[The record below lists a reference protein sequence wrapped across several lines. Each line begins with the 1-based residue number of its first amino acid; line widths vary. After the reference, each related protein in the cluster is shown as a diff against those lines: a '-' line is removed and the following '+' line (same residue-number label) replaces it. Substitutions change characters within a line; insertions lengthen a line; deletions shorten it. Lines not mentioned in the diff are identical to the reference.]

1 MMVPSE
7 HYTKSTPSPQS
18 GEDSSAAAAALAK
31 VFHGIGPKRARQ
43 LGVLGIETPL
53 DMLYNF
59 PRDWQD
65 RSSGTDLSK
74 VPETSVVFQGRVISS
89 RLIRANPRLGIFK
102 AKMATGDRKVELV
115 WFKHL
120 SFRYDAFAALKAE
133 IVTGADLWVVGK
145 AEGDLLGV
153 REVRVEEFYPLNDPR
168 RNLHVGRIVPVY
180 GLTEGITQRLM
191 RELAHQAVSG
201 AATAPP
207 DPLPPALIHRRKL
220 LSLRQAL
227 SAVHFPKSFAELD
240 AARTRLAYEELLLL
254 EFAWIFKRRQTR
266 GLAKNFSYEIKRSL
280 LTPFREGL
288 GFELTRAQ
296 KRVINEIFDDMRRPY
311 PMTRLLQGDVG
322 SGKTVVALSALLLA
336 VENGFQAALMVPT
349 EILADQHMATMTQ
362 FLKGLPVRCAM
373 LTSRLSKKEREKTV
387 EAVRRGE
394 ADIVVGTHALLEG
407 DVQFPKLKVAV
418 IDEQHRF
425 GVRQLTTLR
434 QKSGLLDLLV
444 MTATPIPRTLALA
457 LYGDLDVSTLDEM
470 PPNKTTAQTYLAP
483 EAQALEGLKAE
494 VAKGHQAYVVYPI
507 IEESA
512 NLDLQSAKAEFERLS
527 AGALAGLRVS
537 LIHGAMPGRTK
548 AKVMAEFAAGRSDVL
563 VATPV
568 IEVGIDVA
576 NATVMVIQNAD
587 RFGMASLHQLRGR
600 IGRGKLASVCYLVA
614 DPKTDEARRRLETL
628 VATYDGFRIGEEDLK
643 IRGPGEFMGTA
654 QHGELTLKIADLNRH
669 ADLLAQAR
677 QDAEE
682 LLQTDPRLLAAEN
695 GPLRERILRL
705 YQRQWSCIDL
715 A

>member
-1 MMVPSE
+1 LS
-7 HYTKSTPSPQS
+7 H
-18 GEDSSAAAAALAK
+18 
-31 VFHGIGPKRARQ
+31 VFHGVGPKRGRQ
-43 LGVLGIETPL
+43 LALLGIASPQ
-53 DMLYNF
+53 DMLYYF

-65 RSSGTDLSK
+65 RSAGTDLSK
-74 VPETSVVFQGRVISS
+74 VPEGPVVFQGRIISG
-89 RLIRANPRLGIFK
+89 RLIRATPRLGIYK
-102 AKMATGDRKVELV
+102 ARVATGDRKIELV

-120 SFRYDAFAALKAE
+120 SFRYDAFAGLKKD
-133 IVTGADLWVVGK
+133 VTTGADLWVVGR

-153 REVRVEEFYPLNDPR
+153 REVRVDEYYPLSDPKR
-168 RNLHVGRIVPVY
+168 GLHVGRIVPVY

-191 RELAHQAVSG
+191 RELAHQAVGDPG
-201 AATAPP
+201 AVPA
-207 DPLPPALIHRRKL
+207 DPLPPALLHKRSL

-227 SAVHFPKSFAELD
+227 AAVHFPRSFAELE

-266 GLAKNFSYEIKRSL
+266 GLAKNFSYEIKRNL
-280 LTPFREGL
+280 LTPFREGM

-296 KRVINEIFDDMRRPY
+296 KRVINEIFEDLRRPY

-336 VENGFQAALMVPT
+336 VENGYQGALMVPT
-349 EILADQHMATMTQ
+349 EILADQHMATMSQ

-373 LTSRLSKKEREKTV
+373 LTSRLSKREREKTV
-387 EAVRRGE
+387 EAVRAGE
-394 ADIVVGTHALLEG
+394 VDIIVGTHALLES
-407 DVQFPKLKVAV
+407 DVQFPRLKLAV

-425 GVRQLTTLR
+425 GVRQRTTLR
-434 QKSGLLDLLV
+434 QKSALLDLLV

-470 PPNKTTAQTYLAP
+470 PPNKRAAQTFHAP
-483 EAQALEGLKAE
+483 ESEALAAVKAE
-494 VAKGHQAYVVYPI
+494 AAKGRQAYIVYPI

-512 NLDLQSAKAEFERLS
+512 NLDLQSAKAEFERLR
-527 AGALAGLRVS
+527 AGELSGVRTA
-537 LIHGAMPGRTK
+537 LIHGAMPGRAK
-548 AKVMAEFAAGRSDVL
+548 AKVMAEFGAGRFDVL

-568 IEVGIDVA
+568 IEVGIDVP
-576 NATVMVIQNAD
+576 NATVMVVQNAD

-600 IGRGKLASVCYLVA
+600 IGRGGLPSTCFLVA
-614 DPKTDEARRRLETL
+614 DAKTDEARKRLETL
-628 VATYDGFRIGEEDLK
+628 VGTCDGFRIGEEDLK

-654 QHGELTLKIADLNRH
+654 QHGELTLKIADLRRH

-677 QDAEE
+677 VDAEE
-682 LLQTDPRLLAAEN
+682 VLKTDPRLLAAEN
-695 GPLRERILRL
+695 AVLRERILSL
-705 YQRQWSCIDL
+705 YQKQWNCIDL

>member
-1 MMVPSE
+1 MSRVL
-7 HYTKSTPSPQS
+7 T
-18 GEDSSAAAAALAK
+18 G
-31 VFHGIGPKRARQ
+31 VGPKRSRQ
-43 LGVLGIETPL
+43 LALLGIETPQ
-53 DMLYNF
+53 DILYHF

-65 RSSGTDLSK
+65 RSAGTDLSK
-74 VPETSVVFQGRVISS
+74 PPVGPVVFQCRVLSS
-89 RLIRANPRLGIFK
+89 RLIRTNPRLGIFR
-102 AKMATGDRKVELV
+102 ARVATGDRKVDVL

-120 SFRYDAFAALKAE
+120 SFRYDVFATLKKD
-133 IVTGADLWVVGK
+133 ITPGADLWIVGR

-153 REVRVEEFYPLNDPR
+153 REVRAEEYYLMTDPR
-168 RNLHVGRIVPVY
+168 RSLHVGRIVPLY
-180 GLTEGITQRLM
+180 HLTEGISQHLM
-191 RELAHQAVSG
+191 RELTHQAV
-201 AATAPP
+201 AAGIASLRE
-207 DPLPPALIHRRKL
+207 PLPPALLHKRGL
-220 LSLRQAL
+220 LSLPQTL
-227 SAVHFPKSFAELD
+227 SAVHFPRSFAELE
-240 AARTRLAYEELLLL
+240 AARTRLAYEEFLLL

-266 GLAKNFSYEIKRSL
+266 GLAKNFTYEVKRHL
-280 LTPFREGL
+280 LTPFREAL

-336 VENGFQAALMVPT
+336 VENGCQGAFMVPT
-349 EILADQHMATMTQ
+349 EILADQHMVTLSQ

-373 LTSRLSKKEREKTV
+373 LTSRLSKRERDRTI

-394 ADIVVGTHALLEG
+394 VAILVGTHALLES
-407 DVQFPKLKVAV
+407 DVSFPRLRLAV

-425 GVRQLTTLR
+425 GVRQRTTLR
-434 QKSGLLDLLV
+434 QKSALLDLLV

-470 PPNKTTAQTYLAP
+470 PPNKSTAQTFHRSEGEALA
-483 EAQALEGLKAE
+483 AVKAE
-494 VAKGHQAYVVYPI
+494 VAKGHQAYIVYPI

-512 NLDLQSAKAEFERLS
+512 NLDLQSAKAEYARLR
-527 AGALAGLRVS
+527 AGELAGLRVA

-548 AKVMAEFAAGRSDVL
+548 AKIMAEFGKKLWDVL

-568 IEVGIDVA
+568 IEVGIDVP
-576 NATVMVIQNAD
+576 NATVMVVQNAD

-600 IGRGKLASVCYLVA
+600 IGRGPYASTCCLVA
-614 DPKTDEARRRLETL
+614 DPKTDDARLRIETL

-654 QHGELTLKIADLNRH
+654 QHGELTLKIADLFRH
-669 ADLLAQAR
+669 AGLLRQAR

-682 LLQTDPRLLAAEN
+682 VLQGDPRLLAAEN
-695 GPLRERILRL
+695 QPLRERLLSL
-705 YQRQWSCIDL
+705 YKEKWNCIDL